1 MNDSKVEFFVKPRQL
16 NKQYKKTA
24 FTLTFLPETKLWK
37 WEVTYVQTTKYSD
50 TAKTMVLAQK
60 AAEKH
65 IDHTLALKGIK

>member
-1 MNDSKVEFFVKPRQL
+1 MNEKVEFFVKPKQL
-16 NKQYKKTA
+16 SKQYKKQS

-50 TAKTMVLAQK
+50 TAKTMIAAQK

-65 IDHTLALKGIK
+65 IDHTLALRGGK